1 MAKTYPEYDYDLP
14 EELFGELS
22 DLSSAALLGE
32 LSRQAG
38 AEEELA
44 GFFRNYGI
52 RLAEKVLEAGKKHK
66 DRTSEVMEEAAEKT
80 GLVFPGI
87 PQRYIE
93 IWLLATRPQDKWRIL
108 ESTTRRFV
116 FAVQECSIHREIAQK
131 LPAASGLPCREGCLA
146 FLNGIF
152 SGLGLSGKVEMIG
165 DPEKDGSC
173 RFRCEPEVGPAQ
185 RSGKGNAGG

>member
-1 MAKTYPEYDYDLP
+1 MARTYPEYDYDLP
-14 EELFGELS
+14 EGLFEELS
-22 DLSSAALLGE
+22 DLSVAGLFDE

-38 AEEELA
+38 TEGEPAD
-44 GFFRNYGI
+44 FFRRYGV
-52 RLAEKVLEAGKKHK
+52 RLAEKVLDAGKKYK
-66 DRTSEVMEEAAEKT
+66 DRTCEVMEEAAKKT

-116 FAVQECSIHREIAQK
+116 FAVQECSIHKEIAQK
-131 LPAASGLPCREGCLA
+131 FPSTSGLPCREGCLA

-152 SGLGLSGKVEMIG
+152 PELGLSGKVEMVG
-165 DPEKDGSC
+165 DMEKDGNC
-173 RFRCEPEVGPAQ
+173 CFCCELGQGQPKE
-185 RSGKGNAGG
+185 SGG